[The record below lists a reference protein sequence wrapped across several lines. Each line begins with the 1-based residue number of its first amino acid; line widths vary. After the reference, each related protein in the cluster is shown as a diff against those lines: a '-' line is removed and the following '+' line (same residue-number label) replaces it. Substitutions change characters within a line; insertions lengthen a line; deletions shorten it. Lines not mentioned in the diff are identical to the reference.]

1 MWVSQ
6 RLKCCNISKFG
17 MAPKVKASFSSELA
31 VKTVFGSGSYRGG
44 YHGLGMLCFFH
55 ASSGRTIDRLL
66 LYCGNGIE

>member
-1 MWVSQ
+1 
-6 RLKCCNISKFG
+6 

-31 VKTVFGSGSYRGG
+31 VKTVFGSGRYGGG